1 MGKISAVDLFSSWA
15 EMGKDEGM
23 ETGHAPSVEF
33 MITKSIPKINGD
45 FSAIDIGCGNG
56 WLVRKLNT
64 FDNCLQ
70 CTGIDGSESMIAKA
84 KKIDSNGNYFC
95 QKLPDWAPD
104 EKVDLVI
111 SMEFLY
117 YLKNPLKFLS
127 ELNKNWLNK
136 NGIIAI
142 GIDHYLENTSSLSWS
157 ESLGVSMTTLSIQEW
172 TKGFEDAGFS
182 NIEFYQYGA
191 KENWAGTLVIVGQ
204 K

>member
-1 MGKISAVDLFSSWA
+1 MGEISAVDLFSSWA

-84 KKIDSNGNYFC
+84 KKIDSDGNYFC

-136 NGIIAI
+136 NGILAI

-157 ESLGVSMTTLSIQEW
+157 ESLGVSMTTLSIQ
-172 TKGFEDAGFS
+172 
-182 NIEFYQYGA
+182 
-191 KENWAGTLVIVGQ
+191 
-204 K
+204 

>member
-1 MGKISAVDLFSSWA
+1 MSEISAVDLFSSWA

-23 ETGHAPSVEF
+23 ENGHAPSVEF
-33 MITKSIPKINGD
+33 MITKSMPKLNDD

-56 WLVRKLNT
+56 WLVRKLNM
-64 FDNCLQ
+64 FENCLK

-84 KKIDSNGNYFC
+84 KNIDADGDYFC
-95 QKLPDWAPD
+95 QKLPGWAPN
-104 EKVDLVI
+104 EKVDFVI

-127 ELNKNWLNK
+127 ELNKNWLNE
-136 NGIIAI
+136 NGILAI

-172 TKGFEDAGFS
+172 TNGFEDAGFS
-182 NIEFYQYGA
+182 NVEFYKYGA
-191 KENWAGTLVIVGQ
+191 KENWTGTLVIVAQ

>member
-1 MGKISAVDLFSSWA
+1 MIS
-15 EMGKDEGM
+15 
-23 ETGHAPSVEF
+23 
-33 MITKSIPKINGD
+33 KSIPKINGD

-64 FDNCLQ
+64 FENCLK

-84 KKIDSNGNYFC
+84 KKIDSDGNYFC
-95 QKLPDWAPD
+95 QKLPDWTPD

-111 SMEFLY
+111 TMEFLY
-117 YLKNPLKFLS
+117 YLNNPLKFLS
-127 ELNKNWLNK
+127 ELNKNWLNE
-136 NGIIAI
+136 NGILAI
-142 GIDHYLENTSSLSWS
+142 GIDHYFENTSSLSWS
-157 ESLGVSMTTLSIQEW
+157 DSLGVSMTTLSIQEW
-172 TKGFEDAGFS
+172 AKGFEDAGFS

>member
-1 MGKISAVDLFSSWA
+1 MKLKKSPVDVFDNWVKIGKDDGLEKNHASAVAKMVEYSTSSLEQFS
-15 EMGKDEGM
+15 
-23 ETGHAPSVEF
+23 F
-33 MITKSIPKINGD
+33 
-45 FSAIDIGCGNG
+45 IDAGCGNG

-64 FDNCLQ
+64 FENCLN

-84 KKIDSNGNYFC
+84 KNIDADGDYFC
-95 QKLPDWAPD
+95 QKLPGWAPN
-104 EKVDLVI
+104 EKVDFVI

-117 YLKNPLKFLS
+117 YLKNPLKFLF
-127 ELNKNWLNK
+127 ELKQKWLNE
-136 NGIIAI
+136 NGILAI

-157 ESLGVSMTTLSIQEW
+157 ESLGVSMTTLSIKEW
-172 TKGFEDAGFS
+172 TKGFDDAGFS

>member
-1 MGKISAVDLFSSWA
+1 MGKISAVDLFSTWA
-15 EMGKDEGM
+15 EMGKDGGM

-33 MITKSIPKINGD
+33 MITKSIPRLNDD

-56 WLVRKLNT
+56 WLVRKLDS
-64 FDNCLQ
+64 FENCLQ

-84 KKIDSNGNYFC
+84 KKIDPDGNFFC
-95 QKLPDWAPD
+95 QELPGWAPD

-117 YLKNPLKFLS
+117 YLNEPLKFLS
-127 ELNKNWLNK
+127 ELNKNWLNE
-136 NGIIAI
+136 NGILAI
-142 GIDHYLENTSSLSWS
+142 GIDHYFENTSSLSWS

-172 TKGFEDAGFS
+172 AKGFEDAGFS
-182 NIEFYQYGA
+182 NIEFYQYGS
-191 KENWAGTLVIVGQ
+191 KENWSGTLVIVGQ